1 MTFGSN
7 LYVVKARVI
16 PTGKNFCVT
25 IYAIDAFASDVESVE
40 CSLARTHEEA
50 ITMALADIDRAYR
63 SVEAGRFPII
73 GGEDLD
79 EPLTVQF
86 GNIPFSLAWMSGD
99 RSYAIE
105 RAKQDAIGALRTMR
119 GAVERLM

>member
-7 LYVVKARVI
+7 LYKVVARIVPVGNNYRVI
-16 PTGKNFCVT
+16 
-25 IYAIDAFASDVESVE
+25 ISAISADSDVETVE
-40 CSLARTHEEA
+40 CSLARTHEGA
-50 ITMALADIDRAYR
+50 VSMALADIDRAYR
-63 SVEAGRFPII
+63 SVEAGRFLIT

-86 GNIPFSLAWMSGD
+86 GAIPFSLAWLSGD
-99 RSYAIE
+99 RAYAIE

-119 GAVERLM
+119 EAVERLG